1 MDLDAEPLELP
12 CIVQLVIESD
22 NALNVQVL
30 KRTNK
35 VFGAHAVVR
44 STSSGIC
51 WINRAGERYDFVR
64 DNPAQIGWLKHLV
77 KLSTIKA
84 GLLVPLEFNCALHA
98 FKTVDDR

>member
-30 KRTNK
+30 KGINK
-35 VFGAHAVVR
+35 VLGAHAVMR
-44 STSSGIC
+44 STSSGVC
-51 WINRAGERYDFVR
+51 WINRAGERYDLVR
-64 DNPAQIGWLKHLV
+64 DNPAQIGRLKHIV

-84 GLLVPLEFNCALHA
+84 GLLVPLEFDCALHA